1 MFSET
6 TSSELSASDRLV
18 SIAEMIAAHDR
29 TLLIDAADHMLGIA
43 EHLAELGD
51 QSGAE
56 RIFNAL
62 EDMVAAARRN

>member
-1 MFSET
+1 
-6 TSSELSASDRLV
+6 
-18 SIAEMIAAHDR
+18 MIAAHDR